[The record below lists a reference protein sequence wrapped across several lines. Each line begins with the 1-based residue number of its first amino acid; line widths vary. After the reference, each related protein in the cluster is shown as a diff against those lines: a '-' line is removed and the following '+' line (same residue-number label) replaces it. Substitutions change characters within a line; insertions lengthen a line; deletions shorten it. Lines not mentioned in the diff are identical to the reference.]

1 MLGAIAGDV
10 LGSVY
15 EFDPIK
21 TKDFELLD
29 PECFFT
35 DDTVMSVAVADSLMN
50 GVDYVESLQTWARKY
65 PDGGYGGRFGNWIYE
80 DFPEPYNS
88 FGNGSAMRCSSVGWL
103 LDDEEAVLKEAETS
117 AEFTQNNPKGTYG
130 RTGSCV

>member
-65 PDGGYGGRFGNWIYE
+65 P
-80 DFPEPYNS
+80 
-88 FGNGSAMRCSSVGWL
+88 
-103 LDDEEAVLKEAETS
+103 
-117 AEFTQNNPKGTYG
+117 
-130 RTGSCV
+130 